1 MARFKKLDN
10 MIYYKQCR
18 LVKHAATQ
26 VAWIPEIFAVI
37 GKYLRLGDDN
47 GWRVSSIGG
56 RMESGYLF
64 RHNRDY
70 LTQRRASDI

>member
-1 MARFKKLDN
+1 MT
-10 MIYYKQCR
+10 YYKQCR
-18 LVKHAATQ
+18 LTKGVATQ
-26 VAWIPEIFAVI
+26 VAWIPEAFAAI
-37 GKYLRLGDDN
+37 GKFLRIGSDN

-64 RHNRDY
+64 RHERDY